1 MLSVSR
7 AGRPGGPAAGPRP
20 AASAGGFT
28 VAAEAATVSGPA
40 ATAPTAALDG
50 LLQFQAM
57 EDGATRDRHARRHGQ
72 ALLGELAALQR
83 ALLGDAD
90 AATEDALLQRL
101 SAMLEACPA
110 ASDPALASTM
120 AGVVLRVQV
129 ELARRGR

>member
-1 MLSVSR
+1 
-7 AGRPGGPAAGPRP
+7 
-20 AASAGGFT
+20 
-28 VAAEAATVSGPA
+28 
-40 ATAPTAALDG
+40 LDG

-90 AATEDALLQRL
+90 ADTEDALLHRL

-110 ASDPALASTM
+110 ASDPALAATM
-120 AGVVLRVQV
+120 AAVVLRVRV